1 MKSHRTEKMSTV
13 WGRGE
18 GGGGRNK
25 ACMTKQGD
33 LGIPLKAVE
42 AVSGT
47 AEAAP
52 LTVLQAGAAAVLL
65 VPSVGLWFLQGTA
78 MEEMRGK

>member
-1 MKSHRTEKMSTV
+1 MSTV
-13 WGRGE
+13 WGRRE

>member
-1 MKSHRTEKMSTV
+1 M
-13 WGRGE
+13 
-18 GGGGRNK
+18 
-25 ACMTKQGD
+25 
-33 LGIPLKAVE
+33 KAVE